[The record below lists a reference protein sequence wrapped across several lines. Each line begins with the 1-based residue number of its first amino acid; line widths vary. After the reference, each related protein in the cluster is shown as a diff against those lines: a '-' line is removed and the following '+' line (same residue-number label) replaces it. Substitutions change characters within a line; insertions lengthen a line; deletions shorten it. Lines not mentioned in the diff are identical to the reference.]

1 MLGPLLRFWSLWSLL
16 VGTAHA
22 HVGAGVI
29 AVGVTGIDSAETRL
43 LLIDTTVDVATT
55 PLERGTVVHRAGHA
69 PVGGI
74 VDDGQLALVVQAG
87 SHDDGLLVLRDLQ
100 TGREHALLDG
110 VMTTHAPLVRR
121 RADRSPEIIA
131 VRRGSEGIAGT
142 SFDIVAVDVSSSTGQ
157 VLASAPRL
165 WLTPVRGAALDVA
178 FLVIDGGPGFQASG
192 NTTGNTTGNTDGHAH
207 VDVVKDGVLARRWTL
222 GPGTF
227 RSPVCTASRCVVES
241 ERAGHAVLLDDQ
253 GHVVLTGRPGLQPV
267 ASATTLAV
275 SSSHK
280 DGSVVVAVGDGPF
293 TRWTSGRA
301 GVARPLA
308 LVETAGDSAG
318 AGDSVIVAWIDRGP
332 MEPGELWAIAA
343 KGAKR
348 LLPGAERTAVTVY
361 GVLPGSDGGR

>member
-29 AVGVTGIDSAETRL
+29 AVGVTGIDSPETRL

-69 PVGGI
+69 PVGVV
-74 VDDGQLALVVQAG
+74 VDDSQLALVVQAG
-87 SHDDGLLVLRDLQ
+87 SQDDGLLMLRDLQ
-100 TGREHALLDG
+100 TGHEHALLDG
-110 VMTTHAPLVRR
+110 VMATHAPLVRQ

-131 VRRGSEGIAGT
+131 VRRGPEGIAGA
-142 SFDIVAVDVSSSTGQ
+142 SFDVVAVDVGSSTGQ

-165 WLTPVRGAALDVA
+165 WLTPVRGAALDIA
-178 FLVIDGGPGFQASG
+178 FLVIDGGPGFQA
-192 NTTGNTTGNTDGHAH
+192 TGSSSSDGHAH
-207 VDVVKDGVLARRWTL
+207 VDVVKDGVLAPRWTL

-241 ERAGHAVLLDDQ
+241 ERDGHAVLLDDQ

-267 ASATTLAV
+267 ASSTTLAV

-280 DGSVVVAVGDGPF
+280 DGSIVVAVGHAAF
-293 TRWTSGRA
+293 TRWASGRS

-308 LVETAGDSAG
+308 LVDSAGETAGET
-318 AGDSVIVAWIDRGP
+318 VVVAWIDRGP
-332 MEPGELWAIAA
+332 QQPGELWAIAA

-361 GVLPGSDGGR
+361 GVLPGTQGGR